1 MNENEAREEELH
13 EKSYLHSS
21 SLHWEDKETL
31 GDDEMKRLDRV
42 FQGLGPPHS
51 NLKDLKILNYAGS
64 KFPTWLEDS
73 ACSNLVKVE
82 LRGCKKCELL
92 PGLGNLHSLEFLKI
106 YAADEV
112 KVVDG
117 EFYGDGND
125 MVYFPKMKQLC
136 FDSMLSWEEWKSTE
150 GHGDVMPSLR
160 KLKIVRCHKLKGLP
174 DRLPSTLKEVVI
186 EQCDEIIWMTSN
198 PLPLLEDLRLL
209 GNGRGIFSNGRGLEE
224 LQTISITHCYGL
236 TSLLNGLGQFKALRN
251 LCIIQRTKLRS
262 LTDGLVQ
269 LEALR
274 TVRVHDCTDMQSLFG
289 GFEQLKALRSLDICD
304 CPKLKP
310 LSNLQHLT
318 ALEELKIACCPVV
331 TEQIEKDIEEDWRN
345 FSHITRIVID
355 FQRIQ

>member
-13 EKSYLHSS
+13 EKSYLHSL
-21 SLHWEDKETL
+21 SLHWGDKETL

-82 LRGCKKCELL
+82 LRSCNKCELL

-125 MVYFPKMKQLC
+125 MVYFPKLKQLC
-136 FDSMLSWEEWKSTE
+136 FDSMLGWEEWKLTE

-160 KLKIVRCHKLKGLP
+160 KLKIVRCHKLKALP

-186 EQCDEIIWMTSN
+186 EQCDEIIWMASN
-198 PLPLLEDLRLL
+198 PLPLLEDVRLL
-209 GNGRGIFSNGRGLEE
+209 GNGRGIFSNGRGVF
-224 LQTISITHCYGL
+224 SN
-236 TSLLNGLGQFKALRN
+236 SLPDLPA
-251 LCIIQRTKLRS
+251 
-262 LTDGLVQ
+262 
-269 LEALR
+269 
-274 TVRVHDCTDMQSLFG
+274 
-289 GFEQLKALRSLDICD
+289 
-304 CPKLKP
+304 
-310 LSNLQHLT
+310 
-318 ALEELKIACCPVV
+318 LKILDS
-331 TEQIEKDIEEDWRN
+331 IESSDESLPSDGWELLK
-345 FSHITRIVID
+345 SLHT
-355 FQRIQ
+355 QHQLLS